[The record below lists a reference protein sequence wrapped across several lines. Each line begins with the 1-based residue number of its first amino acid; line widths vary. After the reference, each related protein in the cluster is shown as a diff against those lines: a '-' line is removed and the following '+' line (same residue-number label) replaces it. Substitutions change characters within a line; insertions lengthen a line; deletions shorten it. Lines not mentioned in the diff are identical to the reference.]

1 MEIEKYSITEK
12 ELVAFFSKV
21 KDENSTVLSESDF
34 NEIMHQFGFVMDK
47 KSFKLRKSDFTK
59 E

>member
-21 KDENSTVLSESDF
+21 KDDEAT
-34 NEIMHQFGFVMDK
+34 
-47 KSFKLRKSDFTK
+47 
-59 E
+59 